1 MAKGKRGG
9 KRSAKRTSG
18 AGRKARAGG
27 RRRATGGVPERASC
41 SITQTFALGQT
52 NQVYN
57 NYNLQLSGAARAITI
72 AEGYQ
77 LYRIK
82 RVTYKFSPLAD
93 TFQAGGGTTVPYL
106 YFMIDRTRNLQAV
119 NTPQQLRQLGCV
131 PKRLDDKIVSWTFR
145 PSVLN
150 FTYDSVPPV
159 GQVATQPNQYKIS
172 PWLNCRDME
181 NVAVW
186 NPDSTDHLGCVW
198 VVENS
203 GGALI
208 NYKME
213 RIVEYEF
220 MKPSYQFTAAPGVP
234 PPIEI
239 EDDLEVV

>member
-1 MAKGKRGG
+1 MRKGGKGGKGGKRGKKG
-9 KRSAKRTSG
+9 MKKFGS
-18 AGRKARAGG
+18 
-27 RRRATGGVPERASC
+27 VPERASC
-41 SITQTFALGQT
+41 TITQTFTLGQT

-93 TFQAGGGTTVPYL
+93 TFQGGSGVTVPYL
-106 YFMIDRTRNLQAV
+106 YFQIDRTRNLQSV

-131 PKRLDDKIVSWTFR
+131 PKRLDDKIVSWSFR

-150 FTYDSVPPV
+150 YTYDSAPPI
-159 GQVATQPNQYKIS
+159 GQATTQANQYKIS
-172 PWLNCRDME
+172 PWLNCRDAE
-181 NVAVW
+181 TLSVW

-203 GGALI
+203 GGGLI
-208 NYKME
+208 SYKME

-220 MKPSYQFTAAPGVP
+220 MKPSYQVVANPTAPA
-234 PPIEI
+234 PIEV
-239 EDDLEVV
+239 EDSLVLE

>member
-1 MAKGKRGG
+1 MAGRMRGAKKGGKKGGKKGKRTAY
-9 KRSAKRTSG
+9 RHR
-18 AGRKARAGG
+18 ARRGN
-27 RRRATGGVPERASC
+27 VPERALC
-41 SITQTFALGQT
+41 SITQTFALGAT

-57 NYNLQLSGAARAITI
+57 NYNLQLSGAPRAITI

-82 RVTYKFSPLAD
+82 KVTYKFSPLAD
-93 TFQAGGGTTVPYL
+93 TFQGGSGVTVPYL
-106 YFMIDRTRNLQAV
+106 YFQIDRTRNLQAV
-119 NTPQQLRQLGCV
+119 TSAQQLRQLGCV
-131 PKRLDDKIVSWTFR
+131 PKRLDDKIVSWSFR

-150 FTYDSVPPV
+150 SSYDSQPPI
-159 GQVATQPNQYKIS
+159 GQTTTQFNQYKIS
-172 PWLNCRDME
+172 PWLNCRDAE
-181 NVAVW
+181 SLAVW

-220 MKPSYQFTAAPGVP
+220 MKPSYQVTASPTDP

-239 EDDLEVV
+239 EESLVVV